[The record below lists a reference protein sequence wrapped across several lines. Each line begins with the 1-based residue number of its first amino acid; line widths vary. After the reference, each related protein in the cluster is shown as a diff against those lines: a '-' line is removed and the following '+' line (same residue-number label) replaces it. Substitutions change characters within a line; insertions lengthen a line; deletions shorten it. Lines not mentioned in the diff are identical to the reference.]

1 MRAETMTSSSNSGAA
16 VPVITVDGPSGVG
29 KGTVSRGLAAR
40 LGWQR
45 LDSGALYRILAL
57 SAVDAGIA
65 LSDTDAVAALAS
77 GLDIRFTGD
86 HEDNEAIW
94 VNGRDIKSA
103 VRAESTGGLASQ
115 IAAAP
120 AVRAALL
127 QRQKDF
133 RVAPGLIGDG
143 RDMGTVVFPD
153 ARLKLFLTASAE
165 ERAQRRLRQLRAAG
179 QDAILADLCTEIS
192 TRDERDRTRTV
203 APLVPASDAILIDTT
218 HLNPTQVAERVE
230 GLVKDRGF
238 L

>member
-1 MRAETMTSSSNSGAA
+1 MTPHASPLTPHAS

-65 LSDTDAVAALAS
+65 LSDTDAVAALAG

-103 VRAESTGGLASQ
+103 VRAEATGGLASQ

-153 ARLKLFLTASAE
+153 AALKLFLTASAE
-165 ERAQRRLRQLRAAG
+165 ERARRRLLQLRAAG

-218 HLNPTQVAERVE
+218 HLNPTQVAERIE

>member
-1 MRAETMTSSSNSGAA
+1 MNSSSA

-29 KGTVSRGLAAR
+29 KGTVSRGLAEK
-40 LGWQR
+40 LGWHR

-57 SAVDAGIA
+57 AAVDAGVS
-65 LSDTDAVAALAS
+65 LRDTDAVAALAPK
-77 GLDIRFTGD
+77 LDIRFTGD

-94 VNGRDIKSA
+94 VDGRNLRDR
-103 VRAESTGGLASQ
+103 VRAEATGGLASQ

-153 ARLKLFLTASAE
+153 AVLKLFLTASAE
-165 ERAQRRLRQLRAAG
+165 ERARRRLRQLSAAG
-179 QDAILADLCTEIS
+179 QSAILEDLCTEIS
-192 TRDERDRTRTV
+192 TRDERDRTRSV

-218 HLNPTQVAERVE
+218 FLSPTQVAERIDD
-230 GLVKDRGF
+230 LLKDRGF
-238 L
+238 LQA

>member
-1 MRAETMTSSSNSGAA
+1 M
-16 VPVITVDGPSGVG
+16 
-29 KGTVSRGLAAR
+29 SRGLAEK
-40 LGWQR
+40 LGWHR

-57 SAVDAGIA
+57 AAVDAGVS
-65 LSDTDAVAALAS
+65 LRDTDAVAALAPK
-77 GLDIRFTGD
+77 LDIRFTGD

-94 VNGRDIKSA
+94 VDGRNLRDR
-103 VRAESTGGLASQ
+103 VRAEATGGLASQ

-153 ARLKLFLTASAE
+153 AALKLFLTASAE
-165 ERAQRRLRQLRAAG
+165 ERARRRLRQLSAAG
-179 QDAILADLCTEIS
+179 QSAILEDLCTEIS
-192 TRDERDRTRTV
+192 TRDERDRTRSV

-218 HLNPTQVAERVE
+218 FLSPTQVSERIDD
-230 GLVKDRGF
+230 LLKDRGF
-238 L
+238 LQA

>member
-1 MRAETMTSSSNSGAA
+1 MNSSSA

-29 KGTVSRGLAAR
+29 KGTVSRGLAEK
-40 LGWQR
+40 LGWHR

-57 SAVDAGIA
+57 AAVDAGVS
-65 LSDTDAVAALAS
+65 LRDTDAVAALAPK
-77 GLDIRFTGD
+77 LDIRFTGD

-94 VNGRDIKSA
+94 VDGRNLRDR
-103 VRAESTGGLASQ
+103 VRAEATGGLASQ

-153 ARLKLFLTASAE
+153 AALKLFLTASAE
-165 ERAQRRLRQLRAAG
+165 ERARRRLRQLSAAG
-179 QDAILADLCTEIS
+179 QSAILEDLCTEIS
-192 TRDERDRTRTV
+192 TRDERDRTRSV

-218 HLNPTQVAERVE
+218 FLNPTQVAECIDD
-230 GLVKDRGF
+230 LLKDRGF
-238 L
+238 LQA

>member
-1 MRAETMTSSSNSGAA
+1 MNSSSA

-29 KGTVSRGLAAR
+29 KGTVSRGLAEK
-40 LGWQR
+40 LGWHR

-57 SAVDAGIA
+57 AAVDAGVS
-65 LSDTDAVAALAS
+65 LRDTDAVAALAPK
-77 GLDIRFTGD
+77 LDIRFTGD

-94 VNGRDIKSA
+94 VDGRNLRDR
-103 VRAESTGGLASQ
+103 VRAEATGGLASQ

-153 ARLKLFLTASAE
+153 AALKLFLTASAE
-165 ERAQRRLRQLRAAG
+165 ERARRRLRQLSAAG
-179 QDAILADLCTEIS
+179 QSAILEDLCTEIS
-192 TRDERDRTRTV
+192 TRDERDRTRSV

-218 HLNPTQVAERVE
+218 FLNPTQVAERIDD
-230 GLVKDRGF
+230 LLKDRGF
-238 L
+238 LQA

>member
-1 MRAETMTSSSNSGAA
+1 MNSSSA

-29 KGTVSRGLAAR
+29 KGTVSRGLAEK
-40 LGWQR
+40 LGWHR

-57 SAVDAGIA
+57 AAVDAGVS
-65 LSDTDAVAALAS
+65 LSDTDAVAALAPK
-77 GLDIRFTGD
+77 LDIRFTGD

-94 VNGRDIKSA
+94 VDGRNLRDR
-103 VRAESTGGLASQ
+103 VRAEATGGLASQ

-133 RVAPGLIGDG
+133 RIAPGLIGDG

-153 ARLKLFLTASAE
+153 AALKLFLTASAE
-165 ERAQRRLRQLRAAG
+165 ERAQRRLRQLSAAG
-179 QDAILADLCTEIS
+179 QSAILEDLCTEIS
-192 TRDERDRTRTV
+192 TRDERDRTRSV

-218 HLNPTQVAERVE
+218 FLSPTQVAERIDD
-230 GLVKDRGF
+230 LLKDRGF
-238 L
+238 LQA

>member
-1 MRAETMTSSSNSGAA
+1 MTPHSSRLTPHSN

-40 LGWQR
+40 LGWHR

-57 SAVDAGIA
+57 AAIEAGIA
-65 LSDTDAVAALAS
+65 LSDTDAVAALAG

-103 VRAESTGGLASQ
+103 VRSESTGGLASQ

-133 RVAPGLIGDG
+133 RLAPGLIGDG

-153 ARLKLFLTASAE
+153 AGLKLFLTASAE
-165 ERAQRRLRQLRAAG
+165 ERAHRRLRQLRAAG

-218 HLNPTQVAERVE
+218 HLNPTQVADRVE

>member
-1 MRAETMTSSSNSGAA
+1 MNSSSA

-29 KGTVSRGLAAR
+29 KGTVSRGLAEK
-40 LGWQR
+40 LGWHR

-57 SAVDAGIA
+57 AAVDAGVS
-65 LSDTDAVAALAS
+65 LSDTDAVAALAPK
-77 GLDIRFTGD
+77 LDIRFTGD

-94 VNGRDIKSA
+94 VDGRNLRDR
-103 VRAESTGGLASQ
+103 VRAEATGGLASQ

-133 RVAPGLIGDG
+133 RIAPGLIGDG

-153 ARLKLFLTASAE
+153 AALKLFLTASAE
-165 ERAQRRLRQLRAAG
+165 ERARRRLRQLSAAG
-179 QDAILADLCTEIS
+179 QSAILEDLCTEIS
-192 TRDERDRTRTV
+192 TRDERDRTRSV

-218 HLNPTQVAERVE
+218 FLSPTQVAERIDD
-230 GLVKDRGF
+230 LLKDRGF
-238 L
+238 LQA

>member
-1 MRAETMTSSSNSGAA
+1 MNSSSA

-29 KGTVSRGLAAR
+29 KGTVSRGLAEK
-40 LGWQR
+40 LGWHR

-57 SAVDAGIA
+57 AAVDAGVS
-65 LSDTDAVAALAS
+65 LRDTDAVAALAPK
-77 GLDIRFTGD
+77 LDIRFTGD

-94 VNGRDIKSA
+94 VDGRNLRDR
-103 VRAESTGGLASQ
+103 VRAEATGGLASQ

-153 ARLKLFLTASAE
+153 AALKLFLTASAE
-165 ERAQRRLRQLRAAG
+165 ERARRRLRQLSAAG
-179 QDAILADLCTEIS
+179 QSAILEDLCTEIS
-192 TRDERDRTRTV
+192 TRDERDRTRSV

-218 HLNPTQVAERVE
+218 FLNPTQVAERID
-230 GLVKDRGF
+230 GLLKDRGF
-238 L
+238 LQA

>member
-1 MRAETMTSSSNSGAA
+1 MNSSSA

-29 KGTVSRGLAAR
+29 KGTVSRGLAEK
-40 LGWQR
+40 LGWHR

-57 SAVDAGIA
+57 AAVDAGVS
-65 LSDTDAVAALAS
+65 LRDTDAVAALAPK
-77 GLDIRFTGD
+77 LDIRFTGD

-94 VNGRDIKSA
+94 VDGRNLRDR
-103 VRAESTGGLASQ
+103 VRAEATGGLASQ

-143 RDMGTVVFPD
+143 RDMGTVVFLD
-153 ARLKLFLTASAE
+153 AALKLFLTASAE
-165 ERAQRRLRQLRAAG
+165 ERARRRLRQLSAAG
-179 QDAILADLCTEIS
+179 QSAILEDLCTEIS
-192 TRDERDRTRTV
+192 TRDERDRTRSV

-218 HLNPTQVAERVE
+218 FLSPTQVAERIDD
-230 GLVKDRGF
+230 LLKDRGF
-238 L
+238 LQA

>member
-1 MRAETMTSSSNSGAA
+1 MTSASIAA
-16 VPVITVDGPSGVG
+16 IPVITVDGPSGVG
-29 KGTVSRGLAAR
+29 KGTVTRGLATR
-40 LGWQR
+40 LGWHR

-57 SAVDAGIA
+57 AAIDAGIA
-65 LSDTDAVAALAS
+65 LSDTDAVAALAG

-94 VNGRDIKSA
+94 VNGRD
-103 VRAESTGGLASQ
+103 VRATVRSESTGGLASQ

-153 ARLKLFLTASAE
+153 APLKLFLTASAE
-165 ERAQRRLRQLRAAG
+165 ERARRRLRQLRAAG
-179 QDAILADLCTEIS
+179 QDAILADLCIEIS

-218 HLNPTQVAERVE
+218 LLNPTQVAERIDD
-230 GLVKDRGF
+230 LIKDRGF

>member
-1 MRAETMTSSSNSGAA
+1 MNSSSA

-29 KGTVSRGLAAR
+29 KGTVSRGLAEK
-40 LGWQR
+40 LGWHR

-57 SAVDAGIA
+57 VAVDAGVS
-65 LSDTDAVAALAS
+65 LRDTDAVAALAPK
-77 GLDIRFTGD
+77 LDIRFTGD

-94 VNGRDIKSA
+94 VDGRNLRDR
-103 VRAESTGGLASQ
+103 VRAEATGGLASQ

-153 ARLKLFLTASAE
+153 AALKLFLTASAE
-165 ERAQRRLRQLRAAG
+165 ERARRRLRQLSAAG
-179 QDAILADLCTEIS
+179 QSAILEDLCTEIS
-192 TRDERDRTRTV
+192 TRDERDRTRSV

-218 HLNPTQVAERVE
+218 FLNPTQVAERIDD
-230 GLVKDRGF
+230 LLKDRGF
-238 L
+238 LQA

>member
-1 MRAETMTSSSNSGAA
+1 MNSSSA

-29 KGTVSRGLAAR
+29 KGTVSRGLAEK
-40 LGWQR
+40 LGWHR

-57 SAVDAGIA
+57 AAVDAGVS
-65 LSDTDAVAALAS
+65 LRDTDAVAALAPK
-77 GLDIRFTGD
+77 LDIRFTGD

-94 VNGRDIKSA
+94 VDGRNLRDR
-103 VRAESTGGLASQ
+103 VRAEATGGLASQ

-153 ARLKLFLTASAE
+153 AALKLFLTASAG
-165 ERAQRRLRQLRAAG
+165 ERARRRLRQLSAAG
-179 QDAILADLCTEIS
+179 QSAILEDLCTEIS
-192 TRDERDRTRTV
+192 TRDERDRTRSV

-218 HLNPTQVAERVE
+218 FLSPTQVAERIDD
-230 GLVKDRGF
+230 LLKDRGF
-238 L
+238 LQV

>member
-1 MRAETMTSSSNSGAA
+1 MNSSSA

-29 KGTVSRGLAAR
+29 KGTVSRGLAEK
-40 LGWQR
+40 LGWHR

-57 SAVDAGIA
+57 AAVDAGVS
-65 LSDTDAVAALAS
+65 LSDTDAVAALAPK
-77 GLDIRFTGD
+77 LDIRFTGD

-94 VNGRDIKSA
+94 VDGRNLRDR
-103 VRAESTGGLASQ
+103 VRAEATGGLASQ

-153 ARLKLFLTASAE
+153 AALKLFLTASAE
-165 ERAQRRLRQLRAAG
+165 ERARRRLRQLSAAG
-179 QDAILADLCTEIS
+179 QSAILEDLCTEIS
-192 TRDERDRTRTV
+192 TRDERDRTRSV

-218 HLNPTQVAERVE
+218 FLSPTQVAERIDD
-230 GLVKDRGF
+230 LLKDRGF
-238 L
+238 LQA